1 MRVSV
6 RGRKKRVSSPSSPP
20 NAKQRPRMQKER
32 KKHFSIAAIT
42 LFPVPRTPALL
53 HLHSLPQPPVPAAQ
67 ILRRFIASHHIA
79 SHRMRFPRVPGRWW
93 LLGSPHLAGFPHPQ
107 QVRTFPVCRAPRG
120 FLLRVH
126 GGSRSDV
133 VVGLHCAGRDDRP
146 RVAPSRRRS
155 SFPYCYRVLR
165 SLGVE
170 WNLGELCWP
179 HARRFLLLS
188 LNFVATSI
196 EYLGS

>member
-1 MRVSV
+1 MR
-6 RGRKKRVSSPSSPP
+6 
-20 NAKQRPRMQKER
+20 
-32 KKHFSIAAIT
+32 
-42 LFPVPRTPALL
+42 L
-53 HLHSLPQPPVPAAQ
+53 
-67 ILRRFIASHHIA
+67 
-79 SHRMRFPRVPGRWW
+79 PRVPGRWW

-107 QVRTFPVCRAPRG
+107 QVRTFPVCRAPWFFASRQWRG
-120 FLLRVH
+120 RC
-126 GGSRSDV
+126 RSDV

-146 RVAPSRRRS
+146 RPRVGSREGRGLAPVVALRFRVALLCSCAAS
-155 SFPYCYRVLR
+155 SDRWAW
-165 SLGVE
+165 E